1 MHQLENH
8 ILYIKINSLMLYYK
22 TVNNLLKEVL
32 LQLMAAKAFENFR
45 LVGGTSLSLQIG
57 HRESIDIDLFSDVEY
72 GAIDF
77 DAIEKYLVTNYK
89 YVDHLS
95 TIISGIG
102 KSYLIGEHKDNSL
115 KLDIFYTDTFI
126 QDNIIVDSIRMATIE
141 EIIAMKLDVV
151 QRGGRKKDFWD
162 VHELFEKYSLN
173 EMLDLHKQ
181 RYPYT
186 HDSDLIIENFT
197 DFSIADDEFNPICF
211 KGKYWEFI
219 KEDIEEIIM
228 KYKTP

>member
-1 MHQLENH
+1 
-8 ILYIKINSLMLYYK
+8 MLYYK
-22 TVNNLLKEVL
+22 TVNKLLKEVL

-57 HRESIDIDLFSDVEY
+57 HRESIDIDLFSDIDY
-72 GAIDF
+72 GEIDF
-77 DAIEKYLVTNYK
+77 DAIEKYLEANYK

-95 TIISGIG
+95 NIIPGIG
-102 KSYLIGEHKDNSL
+102 KSYLIGEDKDNAL
-115 KLDIFYTDTFI
+115 KLDIFYTDKFI
-126 QDNIIVDSIRMATIE
+126 QPIYLEDTIRMATIE
-141 EIIAMKLDVV
+141 EIIAMKLDLV

-162 VHELFEKYSLN
+162 LHELFEKYSLN
-173 EMLDLHKQ
+173 QMLDLHEQ

-186 HDSDLIIENFT
+186 HDSDLIIQNFT
-197 DFSIADDEFNPICF
+197 DFSLADDEFNPVCF

-228 KYKTP
+228 NFKTI

>member
-1 MHQLENH
+1 
-8 ILYIKINSLMLYYK
+8 MLYYK

-32 LQLMAAKAFENFR
+32 LQLMAAKEFENFR

-72 GAIDF
+72 GKIDF
-77 DAIEKYLVTNYK
+77 VAIENYLETNFKYI
-89 YVDHLS
+89 DHL
-95 TIISGIG
+95 TNIIPGMG
-102 KSYLIGEHKDNSL
+102 KSYLIGEDKDNAL
-115 KLDIFYTDTFI
+115 KLDIFYTDKFI
-126 QDNIIVDSIRMATIE
+126 HPIYLEDTIRMATIE
-141 EIIAMKLDVV
+141 EIIAMKLDVI

-162 VHELFEKYSLN
+162 LHELFEKYSLTQ
-173 EMLDLHKQ
+173 MLDLHEQ

-186 HDSDLIIENFT
+186 HDRDLIIQNFT

-228 KYKTP
+228 QHKR

>member
-1 MHQLENH
+1 
-8 ILYIKINSLMLYYK
+8 MLYYK
-22 TVNNLLKEVL
+22 TVNNLLKDVL
-32 LQLMAAKAFENFR
+32 LQLMAAKEFKNFR

-72 GAIDF
+72 GEIDF
-77 DAIEKYLVTNYK
+77 DALENYLETNFKYI
-89 YVDHLS
+89 DHLS
-95 TIISGIG
+95 NIISGMG
-102 KSYLIGEHKDNSL
+102 KSYLIGEDEDNTL
-115 KLDIFYTDTFI
+115 KLDIFYTDKFI
-126 QDNIIVDSIRMATIE
+126 QPIYLEDTIRMATIE

-162 VHELFEKYSLN
+162 LHELFEKYSLTQ
-173 EMLDLHKQ
+173 MLDLHEQ

-186 HDSDLIIENFT
+186 HDRDLIIQNFT

-219 KEDIEEIIM
+219 KEDIEEIVL
-228 KYKTP
+228 TFTST